1 MIPNSHLGIT
11 HTKAEPRLRN
21 SSKRGSICWAVVG
34 SMWQSR
40 SVYRLCPPA
49 TALLHRSYSRVTFDL
64 GFPAFYEFQWQGS
77 AHAASESSMDHRAQS
92 PFGQTVRS
100 AAAEKLGSAGSFFAP
115 YMISGRSTRK
125 GGLGGKIRAP
135 CILNRPIA
143 PGNGCIGRGSC
154 HSDLEKHTFRQT
166 LPGSG
171 LISRIR
177 RKGNT
182 YGAILAS

>member
-64 GFPAFYEFQWQGS
+64 GFPAFYEFQWQGVRTCGKRVKHGPQGAKPVRPDCAVRCRGKAGQRWQFLRAIHDFGPLDAKRGPWRQDS
-77 AHAASESSMDHRAQS
+77 RAMYPESPDCARKWMHRARIL
-92 PFGQTVRS
+92 PF
-100 AAAEKLGSAGSFFAP
+100 
-115 YMISGRSTRK
+115 
-125 GGLGGKIRAP
+125 
-135 CILNRPIA
+135 
-143 PGNGCIGRGSC
+143 
-154 HSDLEKHTFRQT
+154 
-166 LPGSG
+166 
-171 LISRIR
+171 
-177 RKGNT
+177 
-182 YGAILAS
+182 